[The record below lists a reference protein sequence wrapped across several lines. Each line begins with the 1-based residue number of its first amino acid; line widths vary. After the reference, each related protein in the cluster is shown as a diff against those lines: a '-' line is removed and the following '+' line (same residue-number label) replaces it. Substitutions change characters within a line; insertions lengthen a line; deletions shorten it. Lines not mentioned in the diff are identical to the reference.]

1 MPTVAQE
8 DPARRNKTLARDI
21 ASRLEFEDDYVTG
34 RPSRRSGGVGP
45 VIIRRISTKQIAEI
59 EGTLYP
65 DAKGVTLAGRW
76 DDESPV
82 EKLHWLRKKDH
93 DPIPLKPPGVD
104 LKPPELDLYDSVE
117 TAAQSRSLVPPG

>member
-65 DAKGVTLAGRW
+65 DAKGVTLAGR
-76 DDESPV
+76 
-82 EKLHWLRKKDH
+82 
-93 DPIPLKPPGVD
+93 
-104 LKPPELDLYDSVE
+104 
-117 TAAQSRSLVPPG
+117 